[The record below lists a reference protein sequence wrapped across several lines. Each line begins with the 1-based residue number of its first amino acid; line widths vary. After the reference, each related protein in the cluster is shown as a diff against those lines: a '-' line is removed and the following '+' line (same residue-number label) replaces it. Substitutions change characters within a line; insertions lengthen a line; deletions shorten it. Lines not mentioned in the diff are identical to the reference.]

1 MDKST
6 KYAKQISKRNNP
18 AKMNVKERSA
28 NKTKK
33 RVDLNSDEREFKVKV
48 FNIKRK
54 GDVTLKTG

>member
-1 MDKST
+1 
-6 KYAKQISKRNNP
+6 
-18 AKMNVKERSA
+18 MNVKERIA

>member
-1 MDKST
+1 
-6 KYAKQISKRNNP
+6 
-18 AKMNVKERSA
+18 MNVKERSA

-33 RVDLNSDEREFKVKV
+33 RVDLNSDEREVKVKV